1 MKPVMLVATRLARFD
16 LRRYLVGALLWMPV
30 SVIPL
35 AGGLVLQQLFDHIGG
50 HRPAA
55 LEQALW
61 LCAAFVGV
69 EVVRGVVI
77 VVAWTYGVYWWAAAR
92 DPPAVERP
100 ALDPDREG
108 SGRDQAAA
116 LVGGVGRALPRR
128 RE

>member
-77 VVAWTYGVYWWAAAR
+77 VVAWTYGVYWWAAAATLLR
-92 DPPAVERP
+92 SNALRSILTARERP
-100 ALDPDREG
+100 RPGCRT
-108 SGRDQAAA
+108 RR
-116 LVGGVGRALPRR
+116 GVCRALPRR
-128 RE
+128 RA